1 MVTTSTQTK
10 MTLFHQLWLIHAIQ
24 VSEAQYVMHDYNK
37 HLAVPLES
45 VVLCFEACIDPTYR
59 VVFM

>member
-1 MVTTSTQTK
+1 